1 MPIKVLASTAS
12 FDWWSVF
19 IFLKIS
25 CFLFLLLHN
34 RLIVNETYLAIF
46 TIKNDFFKENY
57 YDNTFL
63 VLFPTPSFKKL
74 FWLQKCT
81 FILLWFYKFYVS
93 ERNRNR
99 YNKFYMSG
107 GSKYYFSSYLILDNF
122 LRKYFSQEPVLLH

>member
-1 MPIKVLASTAS
+1 MCPSLFLFLRRYIVQPGTCYTVLASTAS

-81 FILLWFYKFYVS
+81 FILL
-93 ERNRNR
+93 
-99 YNKFYMSG
+99 
-107 GSKYYFSSYLILDNF
+107 
-122 LRKYFSQEPVLLH
+122 